1 MTATLGFSD
10 RVGMPVLINRTQL
23 AELAARHR
31 ILGRGGA
38 GFPLARKISAL
49 PDRGTIVIANCC
61 EGDPTSRKDATYI
74 RNSPKLFY
82 SGVELAAHALRAR
95 RTILAVHAG
104 GTIEKMLRSTA
115 PTWVEILAVPALYVA
130 SEATAI
136 INYLNTGLARPAG
149 SMILPTTAGV
159 EGAPTLVSNV
169 ETFVHLAQAARGE
182 LAAPGRRQ
190 MLSTV
195 TTSNGRQVI
204 AHQADSTVERVLRA
218 AAAEDQGEWILAGGI
233 TGRWF
238 HRSEIGALPVGTM
251 PGLPSYVI
259 LDRNGCAIGQ
269 TARMLADIARVSAGQ
284 CGPCIF
290 GLPAVSTDMR
300 DLVRGDLRAYAS
312 LRRRLPV
319 IAGRGACAHPTGA
332 VSLAASALE
341 IFDRGHRCSAR
352 CDTAG
357 VASRLARRLR

>member
-10 RVGMPVLINRTQL
+10 PVEMPVLVNRTQL

-49 PDRGTIVIANCC
+49 PDRGTVVIANCC
-61 EGDPTSRKDATYI
+61 EGDPTSRKDATCI
-74 RNSPKLFY
+74 RNSPELFY
-82 SGVELAAHALRAR
+82 SGVGLAAHALRAR

-104 GTIEKMLRSTA
+104 ATIEPVLRSTA
-115 PTWVEILAVPALYVA
+115 PAWMQILAVPALYVA
-130 SEATAI
+130 SEATAL

-149 SMILPTTAGV
+149 SIILPTTAGV
-159 EGAPTLVSNV
+159 DGAPTLISNV

-182 LAAPGRRQ
+182 LDSPGRRQ

-204 AHQADSTVERVLRA
+204 AHRADSTVEKVLRA
-218 AAAEDQGEWILAGGI
+218 AAGDEGEWLLAGGI

-238 HRSEIGALPVGTM
+238 HRAEIGALPAGTL

-259 LDRNGCAIGQ
+259 LDRDTCPIGQ
-269 TARMLADIARVSAGQ
+269 TARMLADISRVSAGQ

-290 GLPAVSTDMR
+290 GLPAISTDMR
-300 DLVRGDLRAYAS
+300 DLVRGDLRAYPR

-341 IFDRGHRCSAR
+341 IFDRGHRCSVQCGA
-352 CDTAG
+352 AG